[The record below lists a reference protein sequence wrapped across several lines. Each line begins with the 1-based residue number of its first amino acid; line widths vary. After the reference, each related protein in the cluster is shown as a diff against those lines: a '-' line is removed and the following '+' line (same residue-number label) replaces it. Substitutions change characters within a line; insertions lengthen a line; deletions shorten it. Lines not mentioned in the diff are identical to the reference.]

1 MDKKDATD
9 QYVAAALDR
18 GLQMLEILSEA
29 RAALPLA
36 EIARRMGLS
45 RGVAF
50 RLAHTLERRGYLER
64 IDAVP
69 NYRPGV
75 RVMGLGFSY
84 LRSLGLTELARP
96 YMERL
101 RDATDA
107 SVHLGVLDGRDVFY
121 VARIAARHG
130 VVSYIDIGDRSPAH
144 ASAIGHALLASLP
157 DDEITRLYR
166 DASFEAV
173 RGAAPR
179 NAVELLQKLAEV
191 RSQGYAVSIGALH
204 SNVLAIAAAFRNAD
218 GKLAGAVSVTSLDT
232 ERLRDAPLLGAAVI
246 GAATEISRALGYT
259 GA

>member
-1 MDKKDATD
+1 MEKKEAAD

-18 GLQMLEILSEA
+18 GLQMLEILSDA
-29 RAALPLA
+29 RTALPLA

-50 RLAHTLERRGYLER
+50 RLAHTMERRGYLER

-84 LRSLGLTELARP
+84 LRSLGLPELARP

-101 RDATDA
+101 RDAADA
-107 SVHLGVLDGRDVFY
+107 SVHLGVLDVRDVFY

-130 VVSYIDIGDRSPAH
+130 VVSYIDIGDRAPAH
-144 ASAIGHALLASLP
+144 ASAIGHALLATLP
-157 DDEITRLYR
+157 DAEVRRLYR
-166 DASFEAV
+166 DAAFEAV
-173 RGAAPR
+173 RGASPR
-179 NAVELLQKLAEV
+179 NAAELIEKLGEA
-191 RSQGYAVSIGALH
+191 RDQGYAVSVGALH

-218 GKLAGAVSVTSLDT
+218 GKLAGAISVTSLDT
-232 ERLRDAPLLGAAVI
+232 ERLRDAPVLGQAVI
-246 GAATEISRALGYT
+246 AAAREVSQALGYT

>member
-1 MDKKDATD
+1 MEKKEAAS

-18 GLQMLEILSEA
+18 GLQLLEILNDA

-64 IDAVP
+64 VDQVP
-69 NYRPGV
+69 SYRPGV
-75 RVMGLGFSY
+75 RVMTLGFSY
-84 LRSLGLTELARP
+84 LRSLSLPELTRP
-96 YMERL
+96 CLERL

-144 ASAIGHALLASLP
+144 ASAIGQAMLACLS
-157 DDEITRLYR
+157 DDEVRGLYR
-166 DASFEAV
+166 GMTLEAV
-173 RGAAPR
+173 RGSSPR
-179 NAVELLQKLAEV
+179 TLAELIDTLGVV
-191 RSQGYAVSIGALH
+191 RGQGYAVSIGALH

-218 GKLAGAVSVTSLDT
+218 GRLAGAISVTSLET
-232 ERLRDAPLLGAAVI
+232 ERLRDAPVLGEAVI
-246 GAATEISRALGYT
+246 AAAREISQALGHT
-259 GA
+259 AA